1 MLSLKPGHWDI
12 LSQRFPRD
20 TKRHKALTVLESSWS
35 SGQEGNGIGATWPS
49 REDTLS
55 HFCNKGCWGGWRWNA
70 VSTQF
75 WGPGRR
81 PASFSS
87 QELLKSTPHTH
98 FLCGTLIFQV
108 LCSHP
113 NCPGDRSPLGST
125 LCPRAPKFMH
135 VGQFTESLVKPGQAR
150 PTCHTELQ
158 LWLQLPG
165 TVSPSV
171 DPVAAFSRLEL
182 KVTRDLPFK
191 DLGIFMFCPT
201 IPPITILNNKF

>member
-1 MLSLKPGHWDI
+1 MQWLWRMRSHSQFFKPCLGHSSNLSTEAVGRGRRQCILFVWSPLWTWLVFMPVTILKCLQRAPVIMLSLKPGHWDV

-20 TKRHKALTVLESSWS
+20 TKRHKALTVLEISWS

-87 QELLKSTPHTH
+87 QELLKSTPHT
-98 FLCGTLIFQV
+98 LPLWD
-108 LCSHP
+108 SHIS
-113 NCPGDRSPLGST
+113 GAMQSP
-125 LCPRAPKFMH
+125 
-135 VGQFTESLVKPGQAR
+135 
-150 PTCHTELQ
+150 
-158 LWLQLPG
+158 
-165 TVSPSV
+165 
-171 DPVAAFSRLEL
+171 
-182 KVTRDLPFK
+182 
-191 DLGIFMFCPT
+191 
-201 IPPITILNNKF
+201 